1 MCGFSFLNLK
11 TDLLGVAMAITRAKT
26 ALKANKCITQ
36 NLPMHNIYILMSQRG
51 SYLLKASFMVSCSRE
66 NCVFHVLQDLCLQ

>member
-36 NLPMHNIYILMSQRG
+36 KLPMHNID
-51 SYLLKASFMVSCSRE
+51 FSCHKE
-66 NCVFHVLQDLCLQ
+66 ALIF